1 MVRCDICGNKIT
13 DKSDSNIFM
22 RYGITPK
29 VLCNKCYSSVSKA
42 PIVKSSSKQL
52 KYSEKYKNYLSYH
65 ISTNALL
72 SVILLSNIVLLALL
86 SFFSLYFIR
95 TNSSV
100 SRNLFIFITITIT
113 VMMFLLVWGWIILYF
128 SRLLQSRLKE

>member
-1 MVRCDICGNKIT
+1 MVRCDICGNNIT
-13 DKSDSNIFM
+13 DKNDSNIFM

-42 PIVKSSSKQL
+42 PVSKSSTKKSEQN
-52 KYSEKYKNYLSYH
+52 EKYKNYLSYH
-65 ISTNALL
+65 ISTNTLL

-100 SRNLFIFITITIT
+100 SRNLFIFITITIA
-113 VMMFLLVWGWIILYF
+113 VMMLLLIWGWIILYF